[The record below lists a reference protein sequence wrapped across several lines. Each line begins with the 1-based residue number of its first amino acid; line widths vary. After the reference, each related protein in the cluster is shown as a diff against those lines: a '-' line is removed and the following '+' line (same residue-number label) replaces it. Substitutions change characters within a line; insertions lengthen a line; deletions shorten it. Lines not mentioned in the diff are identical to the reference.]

1 MNVRFQGSGAIY
13 QMKVTVPAEGL
24 VQLHFPIP
32 DGVEV
37 TTGFEVLTEKVLCME
52 IILDMRLSTEKWRTE
67 ALSYQMMEAY
77 MFRRYR
83 LKRLSQNRNRSR
95 LRWKR

>member
-1 MNVRFQGSGAIY
+1 MPSGEKTFKNGFLPLERRRKKMNVRFQGSDTTC

-37 TTGFEVLTEKVLCME
+37 TTGFEVLTEKGTVYGDYTGYTTIYREME
-52 IILDMRLSTEKWRTE
+52 DGRCV
-67 ALSYQMMEAY
+67 
-77 MFRRYR
+77 
-83 LKRLSQNRNRSR
+83 
-95 LRWKR
+95 